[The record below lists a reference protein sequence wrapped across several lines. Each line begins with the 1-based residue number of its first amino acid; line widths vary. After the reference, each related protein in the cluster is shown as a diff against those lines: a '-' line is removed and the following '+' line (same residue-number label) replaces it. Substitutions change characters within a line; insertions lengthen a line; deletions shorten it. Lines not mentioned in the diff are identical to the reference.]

1 MGRCVMI
8 SGIMMIHQ
16 SSAHNLDFLVTV
28 QDQHF
33 EILKISSVLLLT
45 GSVNV
50 SATPFFSEGINPAL
64 LSSVSCSG
72 SEEEILDCNHVQSTH
87 GLFCEP
93 AGVVCQ
99 SKLVNNV

>member
-1 MGRCVMI
+1 M
-8 SGIMMIHQ
+8 
-16 SSAHNLDFLVTV
+16 
-28 QDQHF
+28 
-33 EILKISSVLLLT
+33 
-45 GSVNV
+45 